1 MHGLAAVSVGDL
13 DAGEAVLRE
22 ALGLFRDL
30 GDPRSVCS
38 GLYGLANLALARAD
52 REGATSLLGEGEALS
67 REAGDWA
74 MLANFLGTR
83 AISARLE
90 GDDARAA
97 ELLRESVGIAGMLR
111 DDYNVA
117 FCAAGLAG
125 AAAREGRAERAARL
139 FGAADALSER
149 TGAGISWSVLRGL
162 NERDLAS
169 ARDSLDQEV
178 FERAW
183 AEGGAMTPEEA
194 VAYAHSEVVSG
205 GPRP

>member
-1 MHGLAAVSVGDL
+1 M
-13 DAGEAVLRE
+13 
-22 ALGLFRDL
+22 
-30 GDPRSVCS
+30 
-38 GLYGLANLALARAD
+38 
-52 REGATSLLGEGEALS
+52 
-67 REAGDWA
+67 
-74 MLANFLGTR
+74 GTQ

-97 ELLRESVGIAGMLR
+97 ELLRESVGIAGMLH

-139 FGAADALSER
+139 FGAAVALSER
-149 TGAGISWSVLRGL
+149 TGAGISWPVLRGL
-162 NERDLAS
+162 NERDLAR
-169 ARDSLDQEV
+169 ARGSLDQEV